1 MDVTCLTHDKPMS
14 RPMSFAPL
22 GSLSPK
28 WIRTL
33 RPCVRVLAC
42 GTIALSIALS
52 AAAASD
58 PRVGFHL
65 PPTPSSPKAGLP
77 PLQTVPAPDRL
88 PNYVPGER
96 WGVQGEAIT
105 TMQPPLTPEDSGER
119 YVVPEGFE
127 MTLFAHEPDIFKP
140 ICFAWDER
148 GRLWIAETRDYPNEL
163 QPPGE
168 GRDRIQIVEDT
179 NGDGRADT
187 FTVFADRLSIPT
199 AFAFAG
205 GGVIVIH
212 SGETVLLQ
220 DTDGDDRADRR
231 TVLFPGWNMSDT
243 HATASN
249 LRMGPDGW
257 LWGVVGY
264 SGFRGSVGG
273 REHRF
278 GQGFFRFRPDGS
290 AMEFIRSS
298 NNNTWGL
305 AFDENG
311 IVFGSTANGNAY
323 MYMPIA
329 NRFYEAVRGASVSRV
344 ESIADSQEI
353 HPITSKVRQVD
364 WHGRYT
370 AGAGAAIYTA
380 RSFPMEYWNRVG
392 FVCEPT
398 GHLIGQF
405 GLEARGA
412 DFVARNLR
420 NFVASDDEWASPVMA
435 EVGPDGAL
443 WVSDWYN
450 YIIQHNPVP
459 EGFQNGRGNAYETP
473 LRDKTHG
480 RIYRVVH
487 RGSNP
492 TVVPARLDRAAPA
505 DLVATLRNENQLWR
519 NHAQRLLVERGQ
531 RDIVP
536 ALLALVEDRSTD
548 AIGLNVGANH
558 ALWTLAGLGALDDAR
573 TAPFRT
579 AVAAL
584 RHPAAG
590 VRRNAA
596 TVLPRHEAGRD
607 ALLASGALEDPD
619 GQVRLATL
627 LALAEMP
634 PSDAAGAAVFGALNT
649 ESLATDKWLNDG
661 ATAAGARHAEG
672 FLRTA
677 LALPGS
683 AGALP
688 GDASETVRRIAGH
701 HAAAA
706 TFATI
711 EPFLQAARTA
721 SVGVSVPVLEGFA
734 AQWPRDSLP
743 SLTPGQERML
753 VTLMEALPAG
763 AKPPFLALAEVWRRR
778 DLFAPQIAALSRELT
793 ARLGNVALPDGDRV
807 TSANHL
813 VGIEDT
819 EASLRS
825 IVRQIGLQTSPE
837 LATGLIRA
845 AGLSRLEAAAGVVL
859 GAWDNLTPASRR
871 AAVLTLTRRP
881 DWTMVLL
888 RSVEEGRLVRSDLPA
903 EVWGLLRRSRNREI
917 GQLART
923 LDQVPATTDMQVHL
937 DRIRPLT
944 EKTGDIA
951 NGKRVFVQN
960 CAVCHVM
967 DGEGIPIGPDLTGI
981 GERPKAEF
989 YLDIIDPNRS
999 VEANYRL
1006 WTVTTRDDESVSGRL
1021 DSESRTTLE
1030 ILDLANQKH
1039 VIQRADIKSLEAS
1052 PLSIMPSGFEELPDQ
1067 DLIDL
1072 FEYMAGSRSHP

>member
-1 MDVTCLTHDKPMS
+1 
-14 RPMSFAPL
+14 MSFAAFPTLSAKSIRDRRLRDRRPL
-22 GSLSPK
+22 ALALAGG
-28 WIRTL
+28 WM
-33 RPCVRVLAC
+33 VL
-42 GTIALSIALS
+42 GVLS
-52 AAAASD
+52 AAGGD
-58 PRVGFHL
+58 PRTGFRL
-65 PPTPSSPKAGLP
+65 PPTPTSPKAGLP
-77 PLQTVPAPDRL
+77 PLETIPAPDRL
-88 PNYVPGER
+88 PNYIPGER

-105 TMQPPLTPEDSGER
+105 VMQKPLTPGDSARR

-168 GRDRIQIVEDT
+168 GRDRITIAEDT
-179 NGDGRADT
+179 DGDGRADR

-199 AFAFAG
+199 TFAFAEG
-205 GGVIVIH
+205 GIIVIH
-212 SGETVLLQ
+212 SGETVLLR
-220 DTDGDDRADRR
+220 DTNGDDRADSRK
-231 TVLFPGWNMSDT
+231 VLFEGWNMSDT

-257 LWGVVGY
+257 MWGVVGY

-278 GQGFFRFRPDGS
+278 GQGFFRFRPGGS

-311 IVFGSTANGNAY
+311 IAFGSTANGNAY

-329 NRFYEAVRGASVSRV
+329 NRYYEAVQGWSVSRV
-344 ESIADSQEI
+344 ESIADSQDI
-353 HPITSKVRQVD
+353 HPITTKVRQVD

-405 GLEARGA
+405 GIEPRGA
-412 DFVARNLR
+412 DFVARNLKS
-420 NFVASDDEWASPVMA
+420 FVASDDEWASPVMA

-459 EGFQNGRGNAYETP
+459 EGFENGKGNAYETS

-487 RGSNP
+487 RDSKP
-492 TVVPARLDRAAPA
+492 TSQPPRLDRASPA
-505 DLVATLRNENQLWR
+505 DLVATLGNGNLLWR
-519 NHAQRLLVERGQ
+519 NHAQRLLVERG
-531 RDIVP
+531 RHDVVP
-536 ALLALVEDRSTD
+536 GLLALVRDRGTD
-548 AIGLNVGANH
+548 SIGLNAAANH
-558 ALWTLAGLGALDDAR
+558 ALWTLAGLGALDDPGSEA
-573 TAPFRT
+573 FRT
-579 AVAAL
+579 GVSAL

-596 TVLPRHEAGRD
+596 AVLPRHEAGRE
-607 ALLASGALEDPD
+607 ALLASGVLGDAD

-634 PSDAAGAAVFGALNT
+634 PSEAAGAAVFAALNT
-649 ESLATDKWLNDG
+649 EALAGDKWLNDG
-661 ATAAGARHAEG
+661 ATAAGARHAAG
-672 FLRTA
+672 FLRAAMATGSGTA
-677 LALPGS
+677 ALPGN
-683 AGALP
+683 AAE
-688 GDASETVRRIAGH
+688 AVRRIAGH
-701 HAAAA
+701 HAASAGWA
-706 TFATI
+706 RI
-711 EPFLQAARTA
+711 QPYLEAARTA
-721 SVGVSVPVLEGFA
+721 SVAVSIPVFEGFA
-734 AQWPRDSLP
+734 AQWPRNDLP
-743 SLTPGQERML
+743 TFTPEQERML
-753 VTLMEALPAG
+753 VALMNALPEDAG
-763 AKPPFLALAEVWRRR
+763 PAFLALAEAWQRR
-778 DLFAPQIAALSRELT
+778 DLFAPQIAALARELT
-793 ARLGNVALPDGDRV
+793 ARLGNPALTDAERV
-807 TSANHL
+807 RSATQL
-813 VGIEDT
+813 IGIEDT
-819 EASLRS
+819 ETSLQT
-825 IVRQIGLQTSPE
+825 IVRQIDPRTSPE
-837 LATGLIRA
+837 LATEFIRA
-845 AGLSRLEAAAGVVL
+845 AGLSRLEAAAGSLL
-859 GAWDNLTPASRR
+859 GVWEGLTPASRR
-871 AAVLTLTRRP
+871 AVVLTLTRRP
-881 DWTMVLL
+881 DWTLALL
-888 RSVEEGRLVRSDLPA
+888 RRVEEGRLVRSDVPA

-917 GQLART
+917 GQLARS
-923 LDQVPATTDMQVHL
+923 LDQAPSITDMQVHL

-944 EKTGDIA
+944 EKSGDVV
-951 NGKRVFVQN
+951 NGKRVYVQN

-967 DGEGIPIGPDLTGI
+967 DGEGVPIGPDLTGI

-1021 DSESRTTLE
+1021 DSESRTTIE

-1039 VIQRADIKSLEAS
+1039 VIQRADIRSLEAS

-1072 FEYMAGSRSHP
+1072 FEYLASSRSHP